1 MKTFNNEKFCS
12 DLIKLRKNSTQVNIA
27 DKLGINRSTLS
38 LLESGKQIPSLDIFN
53 AVCNLGNYEPNDY
66 FLENNDDALIY
77 LMGKLEESDKE
88 KIYGM
93 IENIQIKEKYIML
106 SRRCQ

>member
-1 MKTFNNEKFCS
+1 MKTFNNEKFCN
-12 DLIKLRKNSTQVNIA
+12 DLLKLRENSTQVNLA
-27 DKLGINRSTLS
+27 ERLGINRSTLS

-66 FLENNDDALIY
+66 FMEHNDDALIY

-88 KIYGM
+88 KINEM
-93 IENIQIKEKYIML
+93 IEIIKIKEKYSML
-106 SRRCQ
+106 SRRF